1 MHCKQSPGITLLFL
15 IVLSTSAF
23 GQRGKKDFQ
32 SEINQK
38 TTSIEP
44 KVISWYEDIHQNP
57 ELSNREFRTAMLV
70 AKHLER
76 LDIEV
81 TTGIAHTGVVGILKG
96 GLPGPVIAIRAD
108 MDALPVVEEVDLPFA
123 SKVRTTYNDQEVG
136 VMHACGHDAH
146 VACLMG
152 AAEVLAGMRK
162 QLKGTIL
169 FIFQPAEEGAPA
181 GEEGGAELMVQEGI
195 FKELQP
201 EAVFALHTDG
211 RFDAGT
217 LAVRPYGMCAGADQ
231 LEIIVKGKQSHGA
244 FPWLGNDPIVVASQI
259 VIGLQVIPSRQLD
272 MTKALSLV
280 TIGSIQGG
288 VRGNILPNEV
298 RMLGTI
304 RTFDTDI
311 REDFHRRIRQTAQ
324 NIAEASGA
332 TAEVIISGSAP
343 VTFNDPELL
352 ARMTPTLLKVTGE
365 GNLITPSVEMG
376 AEDFP
381 FLTQN
386 AKGLYFYLGVRTPG
400 KEIESQHS
408 PTYYVDES
416 SLQLGVRALSSL
428 AVDYLNGK

>member
-1 MHCKQSPGITLLFL
+1 MSTLKRIALLLALAMASSF
-15 IVLSTSAF
+15 VYA
-23 GQRGKKDFQ
+23 QGKKNGSQTIIDQ
-32 SEINQK
+32 QADKIND
-38 TTSIEP
+38 

-57 ELSNREFRTAMLV
+57 ELGNREFRTAMIV

-76 LDIEV
+76 LGIEV
-81 TTGIAHTGVVGILKG
+81 ETGIAHTGVVGILKG

-162 QLKGTIL
+162 QLKGTVL
-169 FIFQPAEEGAPA
+169 FIFQPAEEGPPT

-195 FKELQP
+195 FEDLQP

-217 LAVRPYGMCAGADQ
+217 LAVRPYGMCAGSDQ
-231 LEIIVKGKQSHGA
+231 LEIIVRGKQSHGA

-259 VIGLQVIPSRQLD
+259 VVGLQVIPSRQLD

-280 TIGSIQGG
+280 TIGSIHGG
-288 VRGNILPNEV
+288 VRGNIIPSEV

-304 RTFDTDI
+304 RTFDTEI
-311 REDFHRRIRQTAQ
+311 REDFHRRIRQTVQ

-332 TAEVIISGSAP
+332 IAEVNISGSNP
-343 VTFNDPELL
+343 VTFNDPDLL
-352 ARMTPTLLKVTGE
+352 SKMTPTLLRVTGE
-365 GNLITPSVEMG
+365 GKLITPPVEMG

-381 FLTQN
+381 FLAQN
-386 AKGLYFYLGVRTPG
+386 AKGLYFYLGVHTPG
-400 KEIESQHS
+400 TAIESQHS

>member
-57 ELSNREFRTAMLV
+57 ELSNREFRTAMLA

-162 QLKGTIL
+162 QLRGTIL

-181 GEEGGAELMVQEGI
+181 GEEGGAELMMQEGI
-195 FKELQP
+195 FKDLQP

-217 LAVRPYGMCAGADQ
+217 LGVRPYGMCAGADQ

-288 VRGNILPNEV
+288 VRGNIIPNEV

-304 RTFDTDI
+304 RTFDTEI

-324 NIAEASGA
+324 SIAEGSGA
-332 TAEVIISGSAP
+332 TAEVIISGSNP

-352 ARMTPTLLKVTGE
+352 TKMTPTLLKVTGE